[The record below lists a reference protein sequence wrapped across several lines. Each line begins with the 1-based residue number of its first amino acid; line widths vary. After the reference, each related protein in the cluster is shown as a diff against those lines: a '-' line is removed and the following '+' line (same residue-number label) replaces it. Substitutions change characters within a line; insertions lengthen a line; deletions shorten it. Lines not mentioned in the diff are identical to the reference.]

1 MRKVKIH
8 VCACLQMVKAQA
20 VDTSGHAVAICVS
33 RERTKMSSYVLGCLL
48 SLPLSLFHSSTWWW
62 QGAQSRET
70 PQERRGEESSLVHPF
85 SDNSP
90 SQSYHVLL
98 TRQSNSGP
106 LNFTLNWW
114 RSSPCQS
121 LRDFR
126 RSSKAKE
133 HNEWKAPSQIDF
145 KLNQTLVFNY
155 LPQLPELNRGTLK
168 LYIRRERKKGVRKW
182 GEGEGGPGAECKWF
196 HPCVVSE
203 QVALW

>member
-1 MRKVKIH
+1 MSANGKSSGRRH
-8 VCACLQMVKAQA
+8 VRPCCSHMCLQGTDQNVKLCAWLPPVVCLSPYFTA
-20 VDTSGHAVAICVS
+20 APGGDKEHRV
-33 RERTKMSSYVLGCLL
+33 ER
-48 SLPLSLFHSSTWWW
+48 LP
-62 QGAQSRET
+62 
-70 PQERRGEESSLVHPF
+70 RRGEESSLVHPF

-182 GEGEGGPGAECKWF
+182 GEGEGGPGAECKWL